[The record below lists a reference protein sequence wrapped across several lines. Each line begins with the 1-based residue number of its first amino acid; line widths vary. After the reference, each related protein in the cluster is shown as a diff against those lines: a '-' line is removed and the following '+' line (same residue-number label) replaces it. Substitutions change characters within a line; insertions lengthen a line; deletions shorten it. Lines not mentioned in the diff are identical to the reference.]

1 MDSLTAI
8 GLDVAAVAVVVYCAY
23 AAAKKGFL
31 CTVVQMIAY
40 VAVLAAALFFSR
52 SAAPVVYDRVVE
64 PILMRQEL
72 HEPTG
77 DAVLVSASSNEEPAS
92 LDGII
97 GDTIDE
103 FLGGESAGDVTD
115 GLIGDLADATLR
127 PMMISTISAIG
138 FVLLFAVL
146 SLAANILLS
155 ALGIINHLPVIGT
168 LNAALG
174 CVVGILQGLLI
185 VWILGVLISG
195 VLNLNSDG
203 WWIFT
208 QEAVGHTHIFHYF
221 LTPELLARFQ

>member
-1 MDSLTAI
+1 M
-8 GLDVAAVAVVVYCAY
+8 
-23 AAAKKGFL
+23 
-31 CTVVQMIAY
+31 
-40 VAVLAAALFFSR
+40 
-52 SAAPVVYDRVVE
+52 
-64 PILMRQEL
+64 
-72 HEPTG
+72 
-77 DAVLVSASSNEEPAS
+77 
-92 LDGII
+92 
-97 GDTIDE
+97 
-103 FLGGESAGDVTD
+103 TD

-208 QEAVGHTHIFHYF
+208 QEAVGRTHIFHYF